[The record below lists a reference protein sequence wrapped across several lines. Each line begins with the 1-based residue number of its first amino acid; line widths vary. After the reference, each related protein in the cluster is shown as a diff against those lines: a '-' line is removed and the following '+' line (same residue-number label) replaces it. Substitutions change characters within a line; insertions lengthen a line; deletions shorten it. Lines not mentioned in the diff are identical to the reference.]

1 MSINIYLYISM
12 RQSYLSSIYLF
23 IFNHQKNN
31 YFFIIDFIITRN
43 NRICN
48 AISILKYP
56 RDCST
61 RDVLKL
67 STNTILLNRRYNNTS
82 RYYNTYQSPIRYV
95 ASSFLHRY
103 VIGLV
108 IGIVNIVN
116 VLRTTETYIQ
126 LTTVQNY
133 YT

>member
-1 MSINIYLYISM
+1 M

-48 AISILKYP
+48 AISILKCAN
-56 RDCST
+56 CSVYGSYT

-67 STNTILLNRRYNNTS
+67 STNT
-82 RYYNTYQSPIRYV
+82 
-95 ASSFLHRY
+95 
-103 VIGLV
+103 
-108 IGIVNIVN
+108 
-116 VLRTTETYIQ
+116 TTK
-126 LTTVQNY
+126 
-133 YT
+133 

>member
-1 MSINIYLYISM
+1 M

-48 AISILKYP
+48 AISILKYVAYP
-56 RDCST
+56 RDCSVYGSYT

-67 STNTILLNRRYNNTS
+67 STNT
-82 RYYNTYQSPIRYV
+82 
-95 ASSFLHRY
+95 
-103 VIGLV
+103 
-108 IGIVNIVN
+108 
-116 VLRTTETYIQ
+116 TTK
-126 LTTVQNY
+126 
-133 YT
+133 